1 MNEIKT
7 KHGQKQ
13 FNSAIH
19 QLVKFKNLIIN
30 LFLIFNPVSI
40 GFHFLGRIICME
52 IENTINL

>member
-13 FNSAIH
+13 FTSAIH

-30 LFLIFNPVSI
+30 LFLIFNSVSI
-40 GFHFLGRIICME
+40 DFHLLGGIICME